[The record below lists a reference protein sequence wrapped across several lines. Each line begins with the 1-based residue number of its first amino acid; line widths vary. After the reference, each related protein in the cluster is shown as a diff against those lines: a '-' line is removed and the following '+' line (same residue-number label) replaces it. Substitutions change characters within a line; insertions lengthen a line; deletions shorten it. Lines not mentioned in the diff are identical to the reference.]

1 MIEQPYP
8 YFEVIPKTY
17 YAFESIGEQGTIPK
31 IVQFTPI
38 SHNLWNL
45 GFADLKKDGTIDG
58 LSLTNNQDAL
68 KVLRTVAKIAIDF
81 LVQYFDSILEIHPA
95 DAKRRRV
102 YNLIF
107 QKYFKE
113 LELSF
118 EIFGIFAEQEETYTP
133 SKFYDKF
140 QITFK

>member
-17 YAFESIGEQGTIPK
+17 YAFQSVGEQGTVTK
-31 IVQFTPI
+31 IVQFTPVGFNI
-38 SHNLWNL
+38 WNL

-81 LVQYFDSILEIHPA
+81 LTQYPNSILEINPA
-95 DAKRRRV
+95 DEKRRRV
-102 YNLIF
+102 YNKLF
-107 QKYFKE
+107 QKHFEE
-113 LELSF
+113 LELF
-118 EIFGIFAEQEETYTP
+118 FNIFGIFADEEEIYTP